1 MSGEPFTS
9 TNDLDLNLGSFHGI
23 VLSGT
28 HPSEAISSEFT
39 ANSLSEINDNDVN
52 DYADINDFIDATGIP
67 TLEEIDSNGNAI
79 MEPTA
84 TASDEEPEKRGGSH
98 ATRGQKIQNGYLYQ
112 HAWFQSIRS
121 AEAAQIATASA
132 VTISSSSTS
141 EQESSSSPPTPPM
154 ISTTEAEGIAGA
166 NALARAAMAADS
178 IRLWTGIGLMNAVD
192 TNAGDPPPEAPATIN
207 DTTSDSVE
215 VGNYAFS
222 DDGFMNQHPYDYTRS
237 SDRIYYSDSSLDRG
251 SCRYQDSFDRRN
263 TSPSKR
269 TRCSG
274 HFPFT
279 DCFCDGSPFSSCSE
293 LDYHPNTNGTPAFI
307 RVGPNYPN
315 DTRPMYTRD
324 ERGMYV
330 EICEFANSF
339 NRSYSRQFQVFHEGD
354 PILGQDSTV
363 ESVMCDE
370 ERYPRRSEEDH
381 LDSLV
386 ATTSEE
392 ETVDAMASTANNPAA
407 VIVHSSTPAQ
417 VVKRSNGI
425 DYRPTLVELIRSATS
440 QLNISTDPAWR
451 RDVSANSCSDALTG
465 ALQLWSGLLEHWDYL
480 VSANDILVRAVD
492 LANADSTANGGAVV
506 VVEDGTGA
514 TGETPTTTTTTNEGA
529 GAGTSASASAS
540 AAADRQ
546 DESGSEDSSRVC
558 NRCRLCLNRVRCCCP
573 RTDQNSNTESC
584 ADAAEAETEDA
595 SRERHIDAGGVWWQA
610 TKADRLAMLEPRDES
625 TIMSVSAASG
635 VGPVSAT
642 VSSTSSSETSSVT
655 SSEARHRQCLEG
667 NCEHGLTSS
676 PSSNTDAS
684 VSGASGS
691 GSDVFI
697 LEQDTVEI
705 IDVVD
710 IVTVPAV
717 DPCTIP
723 NAGQNYVDLVD
734 ETSSSADNS
743 PPTTVVNAQ
752 TGFRGSRGSRGFR
765 GSRGSRYANPQ
776 PSRSFANMTRIE
788 KIDDPS
794 SIRPT
799 SSADSSIS
807 IVTDTTAGNVEA
819 MDENENCVQGAGA
832 NKSSNS
838 GANKSSDLD
847 TSIVETMHAGVSHIG
862 LYGHPKQTRE
872 QTEQNIQSWMSTD
885 TLLADRPRSAARPQH
900 QPDASIQTWTTTNSG
915 ARQREKLPQRAAG
928 IKAKAAIRSS
938 LVSDRDQRDGSF
950 TSTRPDTPRRSRQS
964 FQDRAPLAFP
974 TPLLPNTTTPI
985 RAQMNQMGHFA
996 PMAHFRPTTTTNPR
1010 RSQLRPS
1017 YRRVST
1023 GTPGH
1028 YLDNPREASSRTSIL
1043 AAPGT
1048 SRPMIFREF
1057 IPAETAPEP
1066 EIIELEQEVV
1076 TIPVIEQ
1083 EVVTIPV
1090 IEPVVDPAAVPEV
1103 VVVTSTDSETE
1114 MSTPAPCFFPGCNC
1128 KDR

>member
-1 MSGEPFTS
+1 
-9 TNDLDLNLGSFHGI
+9 
-23 VLSGT
+23 
-28 HPSEAISSEFT
+28 
-39 ANSLSEINDNDVN
+39 
-52 DYADINDFIDATGIP
+52 
-67 TLEEIDSNGNAI
+67 
-79 MEPTA
+79 
-84 TASDEEPEKRGGSH
+84 
-98 ATRGQKIQNGYLYQ
+98 
-112 HAWFQSIRS
+112 
-121 AEAAQIATASA
+121 
-132 VTISSSSTS
+132 
-141 EQESSSSPPTPPM
+141 
-154 ISTTEAEGIAGA
+154 
-166 NALARAAMAADS
+166 
-178 IRLWTGIGLMNAVD
+178 
-192 TNAGDPPPEAPATIN
+192 
-207 DTTSDSVE
+207 
-215 VGNYAFS
+215 
-222 DDGFMNQHPYDYTRS
+222 
-237 SDRIYYSDSSLDRG
+237 
-251 SCRYQDSFDRRN
+251 
-263 TSPSKR
+263 
-269 TRCSG
+269 
-274 HFPFT
+274 
-279 DCFCDGSPFSSCSE
+279 
-293 LDYHPNTNGTPAFI
+293 
-307 RVGPNYPN
+307 
-315 DTRPMYTRD
+315 
-324 ERGMYV
+324 
-330 EICEFANSF
+330 
-339 NRSYSRQFQVFHEGD
+339 
-354 PILGQDSTV
+354 
-363 ESVMCDE
+363 MCDE
-370 ERYPRRSEEDH
+370 ERYPRRSEEDHEEPEDVFACAKSLLEATKFDDDNVGHDVEDH

-392 ETVDAMASTANNPAA
+392 ETVDAMAPTANTPAA

-440 QLNISTDPAWR
+440 QLNISIDPAWR

-465 ALQLWSGLLEHWDYL
+465 ALLLWNGLLEHWDYL

-492 LANADSTANGGAVV
+492 LANDDSIANGGAIV

-514 TGETPTTTTTTNEGA
+514 TGETPATTTTTTTNEGA

-540 AAADRQ
+540 ASAPAPASAAADRQ
-546 DESGSEDSSRVC
+546 DESGSEDSSKAR
-558 NRCRLCLNRVRCCCP
+558 NRCRLCLNRVRCRCP

-584 ADAAEAETEDA
+584 ADAAEDETENA

-625 TIMSVSAASG
+625 TILSVSAASG
-635 VGPVSAT
+635 VGPVPAT

-691 GSDVFI
+691 VSDVFI
-697 LEQDTVEI
+697 LEQDTIEI
-705 IDVVD
+705 VDVVD
-710 IVTVPAV
+710 IVTAPAV
-717 DPCTIP
+717 DPCTVP

-743 PPTTVVNAQ
+743 PPTTVVDAQ

-765 GSRGSRYANPQ
+765 SSRGSRYANPQ

-807 IVTDTTAGNVEA
+807 IVTETTAGNVEA

-832 NKSSNS
+832 NRSSNS
-838 GANKSSDLD
+838 GANKSPDLD
-847 TSIVETMHAGVSHIG
+847 ASIVETMHAGVSHIG

-885 TLLADRPRSAARPQH
+885 TLLADRTRSAARP

-974 TPLLPNTTTPI
+974 TPLLPNTMTPI
-985 RAQMNQMGHFA
+985 RAQMNQMSQFA

-1023 GTPGH
+1023 GTPAH

-1043 AAPGT
+1043 ASPGT
-1048 SRPMIFREF
+1048 SRPMIFREY

-1066 EIIELEQEVV
+1066 EIIELEQEAM
-1076 TIPVIEQ
+1076 TIPA
-1083 EVVTIPV
+1083 
-1090 IEPVVDPAAVPEV
+1090 IEPVPDLAAVPEV